1 MKRPQDLVF
10 RVLQHPLRLL
20 SLRSIVILAQL
31 GVIILV
37 LTLGVWVWVGVT
49 TDQYDQLRDDHDR
62 PQRQQPQW
70 VLQDAEHQI
79 LRSLHRIDAV
89 GVSCRRP

>member
-10 RVLQHPLRLL
+10 RILAHPLRLL

-49 TDQYDQLRDDHDR
+49 QDQYDQLDR
-62 PQRQQPQW
+62 R
-70 VLQDAEHQI
+70 LD
-79 LRSLHRIDAV
+79 SL
-89 GVSCRRP
+89 S